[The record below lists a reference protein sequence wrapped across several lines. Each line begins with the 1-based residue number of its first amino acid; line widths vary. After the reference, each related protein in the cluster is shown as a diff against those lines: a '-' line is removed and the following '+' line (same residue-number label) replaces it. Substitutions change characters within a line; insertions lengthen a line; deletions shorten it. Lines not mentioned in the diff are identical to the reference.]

1 MKYGYVRVSTKAQNT
16 ARQDVLM
23 KELGVDR
30 VFVDKCS
37 GKNTDRP
44 QFHEMMDTLRNG
56 DTVVV
61 ESYSRMSRSTRD
73 LLETVEKLNDM
84 GVFFVSKKE
93 SIDTSTP
100 TGRLILTVIAGIN
113 QFERE
118 VMLDRQREGIDA
130 MPVVD
135 GRRVSMKTG
144 RGFGRAEKKPENFSA
159 VYARQQRGELT
170 LKEALSLAG
179 VGRTRWYELA
189 RTLQNLTLKTY

>member
-1 MKYGYVRVSTKAQNT
+1 MRYGYVRVSTKGQNT

-44 QFHEMMDTLRNG
+44 AFREMMDILAEG

-61 ESYSRMSRSTRD
+61 ESYSRMSRSTTD
-73 LLETVEKLNDM
+73 LLGTVEKLNKM
-84 GVFFVSKKE
+84 GVGFISKKE
-93 SIDTSTP
+93 NIDTT
-100 TGRLILTVIAGIN
+100 TAAGRMFLTFIAGMN

-118 VMLDRQREGIDA
+118 VMLERQAEGIEA

-135 GRRVSMKTG
+135 GRKVSSRTG
-144 RGFGRAEKKPENFSA
+144 RGFGRPAKEVEIVLIDGETISA
-159 VYARQQRGELT
+159 ACQRLGIGRATYYRKLREM
-170 LKEALSLAG
+170 EA
-179 VGRTRWYELA
+179 
-189 RTLQNLTLKTY
+189 